1 MMAATET
8 AGSRTSYAACVPSF
22 HSALPYGRSLAD
34 KAEELYRHA
43 TGTVLLD
50 WQHDV
55 LADWSA
61 VAPASVG
68 AGLQFVHHRCGLC
81 VPRQNGKTHVD
92 VAWALYLALVLGY
105 RVLWTEHKYTTI
117 LEMIDRF
124 RRILGKRAHDPNAP
138 KNGLNALVADVDNG
152 TASEKYEFVG
162 GGCIHFT
169 TRTNAS
175 SLGSSYDVI
184 FYDEAQA
191 LSEIQSQ
198 AITPTTNAAP
208 HGNPQIIFT
217 GTPPRPTDAGTIF
230 TKQRRLAREGAGG
243 SRCWCEYGTEDAK
256 ADVTDRAV
264 WYATNP
270 SLGIVT
276 QEVSLENDLDVM
288 GRDGFLQDCL
298 GWWLPEREVASS
310 ALSSEDWSKCAVTDA
325 EARGINGVTAYGVKF
340 SPDGRTFWISAA
352 IRPDDGDPYVELIDL
367 GDAKAGTPGLAAW
380 IAERRSKTAC
390 TLIDGKD
397 GAPLVQRLRSLGMT
411 HKGEVIECSPRE
423 AQAAASTM
431 VDRVGNRQL
440 RHPVSPALDE
450 SASGSVRR
458 SIGHAGYGF
467 GDGPN
472 AQSGPL
478 ESAALA
484 LEAVLTTR
492 RNPQRKARIG

>member
-1 MMAATET
+1 MATAET
-8 AGSRTSYAACVPSF
+8 AASPTSYAPCVPSY
-22 HSALPYGRSLAD
+22 HVARPYDTDLAS
-34 KAEELYRHA
+34 KAEALYRQA

-55 LADWSA
+55 LSDWSA
-61 VAPASVG
+61 LATDACS

-81 VPRQNGKTHVD
+81 VPRQNGKTHIGI
-92 VAWALYLALVLGY
+92 AWALYLALVLGY

-117 LEMIDRF
+117 LEMVDRF
-124 RRILGKRAHDPNAP
+124 RRILGKKANDPNAP
-138 KNGLNALVADVDNG
+138 KNGLNALVSDVDNG
-152 TASEKYEFVG
+152 TASEKYELVG
-162 GGCIHFT
+162 GGCIQFT

-208 HGNPQIIFT
+208 HGNPQIIFM
-217 GTPPRPTDAGTIF
+217 GTPPRPKDSGTIF
-230 TKQRRLAREGAGG
+230 SKQRRLAREDAGG
-243 SRCWCEYGTEDAK
+243 SRCWCEYGTADAK
-256 ADVTDRAV
+256 ADVTDRTV

-288 GRDGFLQDCL
+288 GHDGFLQDCL
-298 GWWLPEREVASS
+298 GWWLPERESSHS
-310 ALSSEDWSKCAVTDA
+310 ALSSEDWRRCAVSDD
-325 EARGINGVTAYGVKF
+325 EARGIHGLTAFGVKF

-352 IRPDDGDPYVELIDL
+352 IRPEEGHPYVELIDI

-380 IAERRSKTAC
+380 IADRRSRTSC

-397 GAPLVQRLRSLGMT
+397 GAPFAQRLRDLGMT
-411 HKGEVIECSPRE
+411 CKGEVIECSPRE

-431 VDRVGNRQL
+431 VDRVGSGQM
-440 RHPVSPALDE
+440 RHPTSQALDE
-450 SASGSVRR
+450 SACGSVRR
-458 SIGHAGYGF
+458 SIGRTGYGF
-467 GDGPN
+467 GDGPT
-472 AQSGPL
+472 AESGAI